1 MRFGM
6 NKIRTIG
13 VGAVIAATAVYFAR
27 RAEWAGRAVGA
38 RLYGMWTPADDARL
52 ARKVESEL
60 ARLDDAPKEKISVNS
75 AEGVVQLRG
84 QADSQELIDTLAERA
99 RTVEGVRDVE
109 NLLHLPGAEA
119 PMHQ

>member
-13 VGAVIAATAVYFAR
+13 VGAALAATAVYFGR
-27 RAEWAGRAVGA
+27 RAKWAGRVVGA
-38 RLYGMWTPADDARL
+38 RLHGMWTPADDARL

-84 QADSQELIDTLAERA
+84 EADSQELIDTLAERA
-99 RTVEGVRDVE
+99 RTVKGVRDVE

>member
-1 MRFGM
+1 M

-13 VGAVIAATAVYFAR
+13 VGAVVATAAVYFAR
-27 RAEWAGRAVGA
+27 NAERVGRAVGA

-52 ARKVESEL
+52 ARKVESAL
-60 ARLDDAPKEKISVNS
+60 ARIDGAPKEKISVNS

-84 QADSQELIDTLAERA
+84 EADSQELIETLAQRA
-99 RTVEGVRDVE
+99 RSVEGVRDVE
-109 NLLHLPGAEA
+109 NLVHLPGAEA

>member
-13 VGAVIAATAVYFAR
+13 VGALIAAAAVYFVR

-38 RLYGMWTPADDARL
+38 RLYAMWTPADDARL

-60 ARLDDAPKEKISVNS
+60 AQLDETPKEKISVNS

-84 QADSQELIDTLAERA
+84 EADSQELIDTLAERA

-109 NLLHLPGAEA
+109 NLLHLPGAQA

>member
-1 MRFGM
+1 MRIGM
-6 NKIRTIG
+6 KKIRTLG
-13 VGAVIAATAVYFAR
+13 VGAVLAATAVYCAR
-27 RAEWAGRAVGA
+27 RAEWAGRAVGV

-60 ARLDDAPKEKISVNS
+60 ARLDDRPKEKISVNS

-84 QADSQELIDTLAERA
+84 EADSQELIDTLAERA

>member
-13 VGAVIAATAVYFAR
+13 VGAVLAATAVYFAR

-38 RLYGMWTPADDARL
+38 RLHGMWTPADDARL

-84 QADSQELIDTLAERA
+84 EADSQELIDTLAERA
-99 RTVEGVRDVE
+99 RTVKGVRDVE

>member
-1 MRFGM
+1 MRLGM
-6 NKIRTIG
+6 NKIPIIG
-13 VGAVIAATAVYFAR
+13 VGAVLAAAAVYFAR

-52 ARKVESEL
+52 ARKVEWEL
-60 ARLDDAPKEKISVNS
+60 ARLDDTPKEKISVNS

-84 QADSQELIDTLAERA
+84 EADSQELIDTLAERA

>member
-1 MRFGM
+1 M
-6 NKIRTIG
+6 NKMRTIG
-13 VGAVIAATAVYFAR
+13 AGAVLAATAVYFAR

-38 RLYGMWTPADDARL
+38 RFYRMWMPSDRATDDATL

-60 ARLDDAPKEKISVNS
+60 AHLDGVPKEKISVNS

-84 QADSQELIDTLAERA
+84 EADSQEMIDTLAQRA
-99 RTVEGVRDVE
+99 RAVRGVRDVE
-109 NLLHLPGAEA
+109 NLLHLPGAKA

>member
-1 MRFGM
+1 MRFGV

-13 VGAVIAATAVYFAR
+13 VGAVLAATAVYLAR

-75 AEGVVQLRG
+75 AEGIVQLRG

-99 RTVEGVRDVE
+99 RAVAGVRDVE

>member
-1 MRFGM
+1 MPFDM

-13 VGAVIAATAVYFAR
+13 VGAVLAATAVYLAR
-27 RAEWAGRAVGA
+27 RAKWAGRAVGA

-60 ARLDDAPKEKISVNS
+60 ARLDDAPREKISVNS

-84 QADSQELIDTLAERA
+84 EADSQQLIDTLAERA

>member
-1 MRFGM
+1 M

-13 VGAVIAATAVYFAR
+13 VGALIAAAAVYFVR

-38 RLYGMWTPADDARL
+38 RLYAMWTPADDARL

-60 ARLDDAPKEKISVNS
+60 ARLDETPKEKISVNS

-84 QADSQELIDTLAERA
+84 EADSQELIDTLAERA

-109 NLLHLPGAEA
+109 NLLHLPGAQA

>member
-1 MRFGM
+1 M
-6 NKIRTIG
+6 NKMRTIG
-13 VGAVIAATAVYFAR
+13 VGAILAGTVVYVAR

-38 RLYGMWTPADDARL
+38 RAYWMRTPADDATL

-60 ARLDDAPKEKISVNS
+60 ARLDGVPKEKISVNS

-84 QADSQELIDTLAERA
+84 EADSPELIDTLVERA
-99 RTVEGVRDVE
+99 RAVRGVRDVE

>member
-1 MRFGM
+1 MR
-6 NKIRTIG
+6 
-13 VGAVIAATAVYFAR
+13 
-27 RAEWAGRAVGA
+27 
-38 RLYGMWTPADDARL
+38 TPTDDATL

-60 ARLDDAPKEKISVNS
+60 ARLDRVPREKISVNS

-84 QADSQELIDTLAERA
+84 EADSQELIDTLAERA